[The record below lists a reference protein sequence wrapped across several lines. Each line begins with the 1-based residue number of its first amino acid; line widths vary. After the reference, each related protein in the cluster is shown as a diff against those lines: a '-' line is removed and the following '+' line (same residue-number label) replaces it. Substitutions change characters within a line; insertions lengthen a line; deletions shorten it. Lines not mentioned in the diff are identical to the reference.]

1 MATIGEQLK
10 KAREDHNMSLEE
22 LQKKTKIQK
31 KYLEALEED
40 NFSAMPSSYYVRA
53 FIRQY
58 AKAVDIDGDHL
69 VKVYDGEP
77 SKGSITSQDQTV
89 HETRS
94 EIHTEQSNIV
104 KLQHKLPMIIL
115 LIVAFGIIGVVIY
128 ETVQHNKVTPI
139 DKRQFDV
146 EEGYETSEDE
156 ITLDEEEID
165 TSDEEIEV
173 KETTPSSEENEDI
186 SNNKITQK
194 KIDETQFDVTYQGK
208 TPVELSFTG
217 VSDDCWIGISDS
229 NGFYLFQGTI
239 KPGQTKQVM
248 IPEDVTQAY
257 LTLGMP
263 QAVDIKMNNE
273 PLSLDISKDDLTQKT
288 IILNIES
295 E

>member
-139 DKRQFDV
+139 DTRQFDV

-156 ITLDEEEID
+156 NTLDEEEID

-217 VSDDCWIGISDS
+217 VSDDCWIGISDY

-248 IPEDVTQAY
+248 IPEHVTQAY